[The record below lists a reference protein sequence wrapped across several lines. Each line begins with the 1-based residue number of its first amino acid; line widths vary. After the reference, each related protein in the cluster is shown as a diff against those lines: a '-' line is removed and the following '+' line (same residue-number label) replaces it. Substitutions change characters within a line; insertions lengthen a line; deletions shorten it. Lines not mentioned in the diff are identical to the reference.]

1 MAAQHYFPNC
11 ETRQINIIFLI
22 FSFIVF
28 IKKISIDVKNFV
40 FVFPNGS
47 VYSEIIP
54 TVLQ

>member
-22 FSFIVF
+22 FSFVF

-47 VYSEIIP
+47 VYSEIILN
-54 TVLQ
+54 VLQ